1 MRKRAGELS
10 FLSRLTSTLVLA
22 LTVLLF
28 LLLVAIITL
37 HNDRRVLEQVE
48 LDTLALRTS
57 RKIEKVLSRLTE
69 KVDAISFAIERQN
82 GNTTAFDIIS
92 HSFIADTAVLNMFVA
107 PGCVISKIQPLAG
120 NEDAVGRDCTM
131 PGDPATFRAI
141 RLGIVSMSGPVW
153 DAEEVSVLSVRMPVY
168 LEGEL
173 WGLVGMEANFAVL
186 FDPILF
192 DDPMTD
198 GFTYRLWP
206 DKTVDASH
214 TLLWKSD
221 GEATRQV
228 GTARITGYGLRWY
241 VEASRKYNHADTVNS
256 WLYFSALILVCLLI
270 VTLYSHYVNLRGIKA
285 TMENQDVTDNMTGLP
300 NRRHIIATLTTMVE
314 EAELSGEPFVVLYMD
329 LNNFKDVNDI
339 HGHETGDEV
348 LRKTASIL
356 RDNAK
361 DLGFIGRIGGDEFVL
376 LLEKMEPGKML
387 DRIIDVL
394 AHKLRLN
401 VKRPGSA
408 LGHEVEVSASFGVSS
423 FPRDGSDSTGLL
435 HAADLAMYQTKK
447 RLKGTTIIGPF
458 KSNFRQ

>member
-22 LTVLLF
+22 LSVLLF

-37 HNDRRVLEQVE
+37 HNDRRAVEQKE

-57 RKIEKVLSRLTE
+57 WKIERVLSYFTE
-69 KVDAISFAIERQN
+69 KVDAIAFAIEQQN
-82 GNTTAFDIIS
+82 GDTIAFDVVS
-92 HSFIADTAVLNMFVA
+92 HSLIANDAVLNIFIA
-107 PGCVISKIQPLAG
+107 PGCVISKMQPLTG

-131 PGDPATFRAI
+131 PGDSATFRAI
-141 RLGIVSMSGPVW
+141 RLGIVSMSGPARNA
-153 DAEEVSVLSVRMPVY
+153 DGENVLSVRMPVY

-173 WGLVGMEANFAVL
+173 WGLVGMDADFDAL
-186 FDPILF
+186 FDPVLF

-198 GFTYRLWP
+198 GFTYRVWP
-206 DKTVDASH
+206 DKTVGAGH

-221 GEATRQV
+221 GEATPQV

-241 VEASRKYNHADTVNS
+241 VEASRKYNHADTVRN
-256 WLYFSALILVCLLI
+256 WLYFTVLILMCLLI
-270 VTLYSHYVNLRGIKA
+270 IALYSHYLNLHGIKKS
-285 TMENQDVTDNMTGLP
+285 MENQALTDNMTGLP

-314 EAELSGEPFVVLYMD
+314 DAELSGEPFVVLYMD

-361 DLGFIGRIGGDEFVL
+361 ELGFIGRIGGDEFVI
-376 LLEKMEPGKML
+376 LLEKMKPGKML

-394 AHKLRLN
+394 AHKLRMN
-401 VKRPGSA
+401 VKRPGSSP
-408 LGHEVEVSASFGVSS
+408 GHAVEVSASFGVSS
-423 FPRDGSDSTGLL
+423 FPRDGADSTSLL
-435 HAADLAMYQTKK
+435 RAADLAMYQTKK